1 VTTSVLV
8 VDDDAGFRGLALR
21 ILTAAGFDICGEA
34 DTWAG
39 GLEAA
44 LDLRPPAIL
53 VDARLP
59 DGDGIALARQMMAL
73 PWAPRVVLISS
84 DVDVAAEVAEVAET
98 TGDGVTFVPKSDLPD
113 APLDQLLGASGHAG

>member
-8 VDDDAGFRGLALR
+8 VDDDARFRALALR
-21 ILTAAGFDICGEA
+21 ILTAAGFTICGEA

-44 LDLRPPAIL
+44 LDLRPAAVL

-59 DGDGIALARQMMAL
+59 DGDGIALARRMMTL
-73 PWAPRVVLISS
+73 PWSPQVLLTSS
-84 DVDVAAEVAEVAET
+84 DDDVGSELAEAP
-98 TGDGVTFVPKSDLPD
+98 GDGVVRFVPKSDLPD
-113 APLDQLLGASGHAG
+113 APLTTLLGAV